1 MDVLLVLLQLAD
13 HHTVL
18 HFGLVHES
26 RTVKMLL
33 FIDLHLLLLVFLMN
47 R

>member
-1 MDVLLVLLQLAD
+1 MDVLLMLLQLAD

-33 FIDLHLLLLVFLMN
+33 FIDLHLLLFFLMN